1 MIGHLT
7 FCCNHY
13 FEFSNTAS
21 DSTGEWKLVDR
32 TPLDILLRSVLAD
45 FDGRSLIVWQRKEG
59 VVTRLSPCLGVPLE
73 VNEDKAVLNEIG
85 VGCVET
91 PLTDDPSVD
100 WVRVAGRG
108 QRYRRTRC
116 NGECLPTRW
125 KRQREKLTISPKITS
140 YQKYDDVVRINN
152 FEYRWLS
159 LRDRM

>member
-1 MIGHLT
+1 MISHLT

-13 FEFSNTAS
+13 FEFSNSAS
-21 DSTGEWKLVDR
+21 DSTGEWKLIDR
-32 TPLDILLRSVLAD
+32 TPLDIVLRSVPAD

-108 QRYRRTRC
+108 HRYRRPRC

-125 KRQREKLTISPKITS
+125 KRQREKLTISPNITS
-140 YQKYDDVVRINN
+140 YQKYDCTMLFVFRD
-152 FEYRWLS
+152 RWLS

>member
-13 FEFSNTAS
+13 FEFSNSAS

-100 WVRVAGRG
+100 WVRVPGRG
-108 QRYRRTRC
+108 QRYRRSRC

-125 KRQREKLTISPKITS
+125 KKAERETYNISKNYFLPEIWPH
-140 YQKYDDVVRINN
+140 DNN